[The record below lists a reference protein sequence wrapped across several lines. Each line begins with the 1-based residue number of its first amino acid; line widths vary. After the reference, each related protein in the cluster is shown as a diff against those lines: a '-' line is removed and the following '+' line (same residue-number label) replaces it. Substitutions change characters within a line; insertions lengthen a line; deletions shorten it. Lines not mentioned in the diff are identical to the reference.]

1 VELLLLPGTCA
12 GGRSCAGICTGAPHL
27 TPLVPPYAPR
37 LTPLVPSFT
46 PRLTP
51 LHAYG
56 LSLSIGYW
64 Q

>member
-1 VELLLLPGTCA
+1 
-12 GGRSCAGICTGAPHL
+12 
-27 TPLVPPYAPR
+27 VPPYAPR

-51 LHAYG
+51 LHTYG
-56 LSLSIGYW
+56 LSLSIGYR

>member
-1 VELLLLPGTCA
+1 
-12 GGRSCAGICTGAPHL
+12 
-27 TPLVPPYAPR
+27 VPPYAPR